1 MIINQIASG
10 GGSSVTP
17 TVYLVTMD
25 AGASLGGKTTV
36 TTASGD
42 TFELTTTPQQVVFVG
57 EQDITIKQNGTSNY
71 HEVTSGCIQS
81 IGSGGTSEDAKFH
94 IGGSSTTGSYTYIY
108 DP

>member
-1 MIINQIASG
+1 MIINQVASG

-25 AGASLGGKTTV
+25 AGDSPYGKMTV

-42 TFELTTTPQQVVFVG
+42 TFELTATPQQVVFVG
-57 EQDITIKQNGTSNY
+57 EQDITIKQNGTDNY
-71 HEVTSGCIQS
+71 HEVTGGCIQRT
-81 IGSGGTSEDAKFH
+81 GSGGTSEEAKFH
-94 IGGSSTTGSYTYIY
+94 VGGSSTTGSYTYIY